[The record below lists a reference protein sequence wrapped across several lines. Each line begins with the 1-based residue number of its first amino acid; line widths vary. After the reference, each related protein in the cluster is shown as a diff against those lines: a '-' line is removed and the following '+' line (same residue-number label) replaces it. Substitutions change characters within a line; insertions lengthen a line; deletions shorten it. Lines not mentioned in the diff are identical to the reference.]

1 MARKGITQEQIKEI
15 QKLVRRANRRI
26 ERASGGQLRYLESVV
41 RRATG
46 GQTKFS
52 AAYKGLS
59 ETEAKHK
66 IEKLEDFLG
75 AMSTTRVG
83 WDWIKKEIV
92 HKTGEKLSKMGYT
105 LTDEE
110 IADILQQVDGKS
122 SVDYYRAIN
131 LVQAAKWDVE
141 DREYNYQE
149 IADIIGEKASAQ
161 EALKKAIKARKE
173 RINLSLGVMK
183 GKNPRKTK

>member
-1 MARKGITQEQIKEI
+1 MAKKNGITQEQINQI
-15 QKLVRRANRRI
+15 KLLTRRANRRI
-26 ERASGGQLRYLESVV
+26 ERATGGQLRYLESVV
-41 RRATG
+41 RKATG

-59 ETEAKHK
+59 ETAAKHK
-66 IEKLEDFLG
+66 IEQLERFLG
-75 AMSTTRVG
+75 AMSTKRVG

-92 HKTGEKLSKMGYT
+92 HKSNIKLTGMGYT

-110 IADILQQVDGKS
+110 LADILEQVDASTPGE
-122 SVDYYRAIN
+122 YYRAVN
-131 LVQAAKWDVE
+131 LVQAAKEEAPD
-141 DREYNYQE
+141 QE
-149 IADIIGEKASAQ
+149 FNAEQIAEMVGVKASAQ

-183 GKNPRKTK
+183 GKNPRKK